1 MATLSGWPGSPAIR
15 FVPLLLGVVA
25 PARTAYAQ
33 DPALEYRV
41 KAAYLLNFT
50 RYTEWPPA
58 AFAGPHDALNVCIV
72 GRDPF
77 GPVLEQTLLGH
88 RTPSRPLRILRP
100 ARPPEGVCHVAFLG
114 AATPAVLESWLTVL
128 ATEPTLT
135 VGDGDSFVDAGGMIG
150 FVILD
155 ETVRFEINAAATRAA
170 RLHLSSR
177 LLSLATRLV
186 PDQRP

>member
-1 MATLSGWPGSPAIR
+1 MATLSGRLSGLAVR
-15 FVPLLLGVVA
+15 FVPLLLGLMVPGRSA
-25 PARTAYAQ
+25 SAQ

-58 AFAGPHDALNVCIV
+58 TFPGPGAALNVCIV

-77 GPVLEQTLLGH
+77 GPVLDHTLMAH
-88 RTPSRPLRILRP
+88 RTSGRPLRILRP
-100 ARPPEGVCHVAFLG
+100 ARPTEDLCHVAFLG
-114 AATPAVLESWLTVL
+114 AATPAVLESWLAAL

-150 FVILD
+150 FVMVD
-155 ETVRFEINAAATRAA
+155 ETVRFEINAAAARAA
-170 RLHLSSR
+170 RLQLSSR
-177 LLSLATRLV
+177 LLALATRLV
-186 PDQRP
+186 PEQRP